1 MTAPAGVVEHDREAW
16 CAGPA
21 AAEYAIRRKTCARQ
35 HVYRRAKEEY
45 NPVS

>member
-1 MTAPAGVVEHDREAW
+1 MTAPAGVVEHDRDLVR
-16 CAGPA
+16 GPA